1 MENFDHQQQDNMREK
16 QFYLLHLDTP
26 RIIIVSSV
34 IIGLI
39 VISFLMG
46 MNFIGDNG
54 DSQQIAAT
62 KTFGT
67 EERSANLL
75 DESIPSPPHEN
86 LDKNPFEDKIIA
98 GDEKTPVALK
108 DKKKEKK
115 AGEKIASADV
125 LSSEDINEIIP
136 PLPEEKKTIAKKKK
150 IVKKKKKST
159 RVVRKK
165 KSSRKRVAKKKKR
178 RGRVI
183 EVSDNTFRR
192 TKSRSGYAIQVCSF
206 DTKNKAKREAGRL
219 RKMNYDTYIQNSRVS
234 GKRYYRVRIG
244 PVSSKKKA
252 VRLLNDMQG
261 IDRYSASYMIKE

>member
-1 MENFDHQQQDNMREK
+1 MENFDHQQQGNVREK

-46 MNFIGDNG
+46 MNFIGDNEN
-54 DSQQIAAT
+54 SQQIAAT

-67 EERSANLL
+67 EKSANLL

-86 LDKNPFEDKIIA
+86 LDKNPFEEKILP
-98 GDEKTPVALK
+98 GDEKSQVALK
-108 DKKKEKK
+108 DLKKEEK
-115 AGEKIASADV
+115 AGEKTASADV
-125 LSSEDINEIIP
+125 LSSEEINEIIP
-136 PLPEEKKTIAKKKK
+136 PLPEEKKRIAKKKK
-150 IVKKKKKST
+150 VVKKKKKSS
-159 RVVRKK
+159 RVARKK
-165 KSSRKRVAKKKKR
+165 KSSKKRVAKKKKR

-192 TKSRSGYAIQVCSF
+192 TKSRSGYAVQVCSF

-219 RKMNYDTYIQNSRVS
+219 RKMNYDTYIENSRVS
-234 GKRYYRVRIG
+234 GKRYYRVRVG

-252 VRLLNDMQG
+252 IRLLNDIQG
-261 IDRYSASYMIKE
+261 IDRYRASYMIKE

>member
-1 MENFDHQQQDNMREK
+1 MENFDHQQQGNMREK

-46 MNFIGDNG
+46 MNFIGD
-54 DSQQIAAT
+54 DSSSQQIAAT

-67 EERSANLL
+67 ERSVNLL

-86 LDKNPFEDKIIA
+86 LDKNPFEDKILP
-98 GDEKTPVALK
+98 GDEKDSIVLK
-108 DKKKEKK
+108 DKKKEEK
-115 AGEKIASADV
+115 AGEKTASADV
-125 LSSEDINEIIP
+125 LSSEEINEIIP
-136 PLPEEKKTIAKKKK
+136 PLPEEKK
-150 IVKKKKKST
+150 IVKKKKVVKRKNKSS
-159 RVVRKK
+159 RVVAKK
-165 KSSRKRVAKKKKR
+165 KSSKRRVAKKKKR
-178 RGRVI
+178 SGRVI

-192 TKSRSGYAIQVCSF
+192 TKSRSGYAVQVCSF

-219 RKMNYDTYIQNSRVS
+219 RKMNYDTYIENSRVG

-252 VRLLNDMQG
+252 VRLLNDIQG
-261 IDRYSASYMIKE
+261 IDRYRASYMIKE